1 MHDSY
6 RNKNLSVF
14 LCNHMVSVLAQ
25 RGGSCSIVL
34 TENMFSSSY
43 IMQPVSAALFF
54 SLTLLL
60 VQVQEHVFAFNRLHL
75 FLSAFVSWILL
86 LLLNNNTVTV
96 RSPPRVKQV
105 GMSKSAQNHAQTPLI
120 KLIRI
125 IL

>member
-1 MHDSY
+1 MHNSCC
-6 RNKNLSVF
+6 NKNLSVF

-43 IMQPVSAALFF
+43 IMQLVSAALFF

-60 VQVQEHVFAFNRLHL
+60 AQVQEHVFAFNRLHL
-75 FLSAFVSWILL
+75 FLSAFVSWILR

-96 RSPPRVKQV
+96 RSPPRVKRV
-105 GMSKSAQNHAQTPLI
+105 GMSESVHNLTQTTLI
-120 KLIRI
+120 KMIGI
-125 IL
+125 IS